1 MHDDTAVLERPD
13 LTMRGATV
21 RDTSMEERAD
31 ESRMPL
37 GVRDARLDA
46 LYLVNGLG
54 IGGSERKI
62 VRLVNRLRH
71 RGVHTGIAYL
81 NGPETLV
88 PMLHPEV
95 PRWHLER
102 KGKFSLSAARRLAQI
117 LEATH
122 CRTLFTVNMYP
133 TLYAAAARTLLGKRA
148 PRLIGLVNTT
158 DFGAGQ
164 RWRQA
169 LYKRVLDR
177 FDRIVYGC
185 ETQRAAW
192 EADQAG
198 AGPPAMVVYNGV
210 DLQEFSGSVPSES
223 VQALRAKLGLSP
235 QSFVVGSVGRLVAA
249 KNHRVLIDALAAV
262 RRRGVDARLVIVGEG
277 ELRQELERHASIAG
291 VADAVVLTGALTDLR
306 PALALMDVFVLPSLY
321 VETFSNAALE
331 AMAMGKAVVLS
342 NVGGAAEMV
351 RDGIDGRVLAP
362 AALDTELPGL
372 IATLASERQTV
383 LRLGC
388 AARKRVEEKF
398 SFDDMVAQYE
408 ALIGRAPNDARCA

>member
-1 MHDDTAVLERPD
+1 MDERN
-13 LTMRGATV
+13 AA
-21 RDTSMEERAD
+21 RAPAA
-31 ESRMPL
+31 SAQPQ
-37 GVRDARLDA
+37 LDA

-62 VRLVNRLRH
+62 VRLANRLRE
-71 RGVHTGIAYL
+71 RGVRAGVAYL

-88 PMLHPEV
+88 PMLHPDV

-117 LEATH
+117 IDTTR

-133 TLYAAAARTLLGKRA
+133 TLYAAAARTLLGQRA
-148 PRLIGLVNTT
+148 PHLIGLVNTT

-169 LYKRVLDR
+169 LYKRVLER

-185 ETQRAAW
+185 EMQRMAW
-192 EADQAG
+192 EGDQIG
-198 AGPPAMVVYNGV
+198 VGPPAIVLYNGV
-210 DLQEFSGSVPSES
+210 DLQEFGGVVPHER
-223 VQALRAKLGLSP
+223 VWALRAELGLDSK
-235 QSFVVGSVGRLVAA
+235 SFVVGSVGRLVPA
-249 KNHRVLIDALAAV
+249 KNHRVLIDAIAAV
-262 RRRGVDARLVIVGEG
+262 RRRGVDARLVLVGEG
-277 ELRQELERHASIAG
+277 ELKADLERHAVATG
-291 VADAVVLTGALTDLR
+291 VADAVILTGALTDLR

-362 AALDTELPGL
+362 AALAAELPPL
-372 IATLASERQTV
+372 LEKLAGERETV
-383 LRLGC
+383 LRMGC

-398 SFDDMVAQYE
+398 SFDDMVERYE
-408 ALIGRAPNDARCA
+408 ALIGRPNGVGRA

>member
-1 MHDDTAVLERPD
+1 
-13 LTMRGATV
+13 
-21 RDTSMEERAD
+21 
-31 ESRMPL
+31 
-37 GVRDARLDA
+37 
-46 LYLVNGLG
+46 
-54 IGGSERKI
+54 
-62 VRLVNRLRH
+62 
-71 RGVHTGIAYL
+71 
-81 NGPETLV
+81 
-88 PMLHPEV
+88 MLHPEV
-95 PRWHLER
+95 PRWHLDR

-117 LEATH
+117 LAETR

-148 PRLIGLVNTT
+148 PQLIGLVNTT

-164 RWRQA
+164 RWRQV

-192 EADQAG
+192 EG
-198 AGPPAMVVYNGV
+198 GHIGSGPPTSVVYNGV
-210 DLQEFSGSVPSES
+210 DLQEFGGLVPRES
-223 VQALRAKLGLSP
+223 VQALRAELGLTP
-235 QSFVVGSVGRLVAA
+235 KSFVVGSVGRLVPA
-249 KNHRVLIDALAAV
+249 KNHRVLIDAIAAV
-262 RRRGVDARLVIVGEG
+262 RRRGIDARLVIVGQG
-277 ELRQELERHASIAG
+277 ELKGALERQAAAAG
-291 VADAVVLTGALTDLR
+291 VADAVVLTGALADLR

-362 AALDTELPGL
+362 ASLDEELPL
-372 IATLASERQTV
+372 LLAKLASERESV
-383 LRLGC
+383 LRMGC

-398 SFDDMVAQYE
+398 SFDDMVTQYE
-408 ALIGRAPNDARCA
+408 QLIGRPNGDGRA